1 MFNFSLINFSLTSLE
16 FIHPW
21 WFLALPLPLLVVYF
35 VPAYRTKQS
44 AIKVPFF
51 SHLIEALGESPS
63 AGANQLSPSWWQR
76 MTLVISWVLI
86 ITALAKPTILGAPQV
101 RESFG
106 RDVMVLVDLSG
117 SMAEKDFTS
126 AKGKRVSRLDA
137 VKEVLADFVKTREGD
152 RLGLILFGDAAF
164 LQTPFTA
171 DQDVWLALL
180 NQTEVAMAGQSTHL
194 GDAMGLAIK
203 VFDQSHQEKGDADR
217 EKVAIVLTDGND
229 TDSFVEPIEAAKVA
243 KAKGVRIHMI
253 AMGDPQTVGETALDM
268 DTINR
273 VAQESGGQAFVALDR
288 EALSAA
294 YEEIGK
300 LEPQLYESST
310 YRPKQSIHH
319 YLIAV
324 VVVMYLV
331 AFSLATLNRRRTSHR
346 RWVSEDKGSEDKGS
360 EASVKEK
367 GSEGNH
373 A

>member
-1 MFNFSLINFSLTSLE
+1 MVNFSLIDLE

-51 SHLIEALGESPS
+51 SQLIEALGETPS
-63 AGANQLSPSWWQR
+63 TGANQLMPSWWQR

-86 ITALAKPTILGAPQV
+86 ITALAKPTILGSPQV

-117 SMAEKDFTS
+117 SMAEQDFTS
-126 AKGKRVSRLDA
+126 ASGQKVSRLDA

-203 VFDQSHQEKGDADR
+203 VFDQSHQEKGDEDR

-288 EALSAA
+288 QALSAA

-331 AFSLATLNRRRTSHR
+331 AFSLATLNRRRNSRKH
-346 RWVSEDKGSEDKGS
+346 WNSGAESK
-360 EASVKEK
+360 EA

-373 A
+373 V